1 MFICSSNG
9 KGEIILNYF
18 LRESLVQVAQI
29 NNNWMLDN
37 CNYFNKS
44 VTIDGIR
51 KYEQLSFLRQSHNF
65 SLIFNSKSESEVR
78 QRHINNSNHY
88 VEVSILSPQTNEIV

>member
-65 SLIFNSKSESEVR
+65 SLNFNFNA
-78 QRHINNSNHY
+78 I
-88 VEVSILSPQTNEIV
+88 ILKELVFIKPWKHFKVLLGRNFK

>member
-51 KYEQLSFLRQSHNF
+51 KYEQLSFLRQSHNW
-65 SLIFNSKSESEVR
+65 SLIFIINAMALKELMIKESWIYFQVHFR
-78 QRHINNSNHY
+78 RNFKW
-88 VEVSILSPQTNEIV
+88 LDF